1 MAPYAPP
8 HLRAQRSAPRAVPA
22 GGDAEPS
29 QGGAETKEIDEEER
43 PSASRVARGPSA
55 DNFGVRKAQSNGRQ
69 QRARSVLHEL
79 NVMCPYLRARCEAG
93 CAAGCEAERADEAM
107 VQASIKAWR
116 CNSLHVAGVVYSLI
130 NDGLD
135 EGIVY
140 TCCAMG
146 RLTHQLHREI
156 VHFDNLPLWDEDFT
170 TSACVRERIAAIMD
184 DERHQRRERQER
196 EAEAAEAAEELRAVA
211 EAEAARQLQLAEEA
225 EVERVAKAER
235 AAACCCCGGRAR
247 CGGRG
252 GAARRGG
259 RGGARDEGRAGCRRR
274 RRRRCGDRARCGGC
288 GGSAVEDV
296 GAGAA
301 GG

>member
-1 MAPYAPP
+1 MPL
-8 HLRAQRSAPRAVPA
+8 HLRAQRSVPRAVLA

-29 QGGAETKEIDEEER
+29 QGGAETKEIEEEER

-55 DNFGVRKAQSNGRQ
+55 DNFGVRKAQSNGRLL
-69 QRARSVLHEL
+69 QRARFDAVLDEL
-79 NVMCPYLRARCEAG
+79 NVIMCPSLRARCEVG

-225 EVERVAKAER
+225 EVERVAKAEW
-235 AAACCCCGGRAR
+235 
-247 CGGRG
+247 
-252 GAARRGG
+252 AARLWRL
-259 RGGARDEGRAGCRRR
+259 
-274 RRRRCGDRARCGGC
+274 CG
-288 GGSAVEDV
+288 
-296 GAGAA
+296 
-301 GG
+301 

>member
-1 MAPYAPP
+1 MYQPFGAGW
-8 HLRAQRSAPRAVPA
+8 RPA
-22 GGDAEPS
+22 
-29 QGGAETKEIDEEER
+29 
-43 PSASRVARGPSA
+43 
-55 DNFGVRKAQSNGRQ
+55 
-69 QRARSVLHEL
+69 
-79 NVMCPYLRARCEAG
+79 CEVG

-225 EVERVAKAER
+225 EVAVPDEAPLRVGPSKDSKEK
-235 AAACCCCGGRAR
+235 
-247 CGGRG
+247 RG
-252 GAARRGG
+252 LFKKKR
-259 RGGARDEGRAGCRRR
+259 
-274 RRRRCGDRARCGGC
+274 
-288 GGSAVEDV
+288 
-296 GAGAA
+296 
-301 GG
+301 